1 MKDKKHIEV
10 VIFGIIC
17 LVTIVVCL
25 IIQFV
30 VKQEDKGLQNESK
43 ELETLTIKTKSGI
56 EIETEYFNFDDSK
69 FYLKIPKSFKKLDY
83 ETIIK
88 KYSSNGPK
96 IVFSN
101 DDTTI
106 NVAVSL
112 TDNKMSNMQIKSFK
126 EIMEKIFE
134 KNSEIITS
142 DLYEVDNHNV
152 GKIKI
157 ISQAQ
162 DTSIYNNMIFFSYND
177 KLVIVTFNCITELQS
192 EWQDVGDSIIDSLFF
207 KE

>member
-1 MKDKKHIEV
+1 MQNRNFKTIE
-10 VIFGIIC
+10 
-17 LVTIVVCL
+17 
-25 IIQFV
+25 
-30 VKQEDKGLQNESK
+30 
-43 ELETLTIKTKSGI
+43 IKTSQICFEERVKLKCFQCNKYNHKW
-56 EIETEYFNFDDSK
+56 TCPP
-69 FYLKIPKSFKKLDY
+69 KIPKLDY

-126 EIMEKIFE
+126 EIMEKTFE

-192 EWQDVGDSIIDSLFF
+192 EWQDVGDFIIDSLFF